1 MCIASLVMDDIIHN
15 MQQQQLIKQVTL
27 PSHSKWSPKMTKKS
41 LLSNNQSLPKS
52 QAGAAVRRQLS
63 KRGGADAAARW
74 RLSACGSRNPFGFK
88 VDNGL
93 VIKRS
98 ILLQFQL
105 NYSLLLFVNI
115 SNMHSHMFPRDFL
128 GNE

>member
-63 KRGGADAAARW
+63 KRGGLMRQRVGGCQHVAAVTRSALKW
-74 RLSACGSRNPFGFK
+74 TTGLLSNAAFF
-88 VDNGL
+88 
-93 VIKRS
+93 
-98 ILLQFQL
+98 
-105 NYSLLLFVNI
+105 YSF
-115 SNMHSHMFPRDFL
+115 S
-128 GNE
+128 